1 MSDDPLSELCIM
13 IVDDQRAM
21 RMIIRS
27 LLSQVEINNVIEAE
41 DGQQALDYL
50 QHPANQPPD
59 LVICDLHMANVD
71 GLEFSN
77 LVRRNKV
84 PKLAGIPILILTGDS
99 DKSVLVRKDLLEH
112 FVGANVQ
119 HSYVRGCV
127 LTLRTVK
134 FFFHS
139 LCKRFRRWAIFWIL
153 LTVANAH
160 RFKIRIARSILR
172 CSTGRSNFEVIF
184 DCFEAAFAMPHSWT
198 TLTNVFEISSRLL
211 WHTTPSQHLAWTD
224 DTECRLTRGK

>member
-1 MSDDPLSELCIM
+1 MSIDLFVSLRAM

-99 DKSVLVRKDLLEH
+99 DKFMHEVTEQA
-112 FVGANVQ
+112 GATK
-119 HSYVRGCV
+119 V
-127 LTLRTVK
+127 LTKPISAPDLRK
-134 FFFHS
+134 EIAA
-139 LCKRFRRWAIFWIL
+139 AIGF
-153 LTVANAH
+153 
-160 RFKIRIARSILR
+160 
-172 CSTGRSNFEVIF
+172 G
-184 DCFEAAFAMPHSWT
+184 
-198 TLTNVFEISSRLL
+198 
-211 WHTTPSQHLAWTD
+211 
-224 DTECRLTRGK
+224 